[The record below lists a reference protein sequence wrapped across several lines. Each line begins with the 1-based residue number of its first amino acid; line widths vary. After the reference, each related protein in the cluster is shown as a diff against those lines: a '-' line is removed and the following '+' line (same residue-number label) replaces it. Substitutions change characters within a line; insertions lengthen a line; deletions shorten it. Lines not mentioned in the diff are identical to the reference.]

1 MYANKNKQVC
11 NWNYKSVKH
20 QLTNLISLNLSTI
33 KISLVLESK
42 SSQMNSFHF
51 FKKEIKRLEIKT
63 NQIEK
68 ENQQL
73 YDNFKQTLTESIQRV
88 LSNQEI

>member
-1 MYANKNKQVC
+1 M
-11 NWNYKSVKH
+11 KH

-68 ENQQL
+68 ENQQV